1 MPLRTLRCPNSHFI
15 QHNSQCQGAPHKG
28 QSSKFRDLPLSP
40 NSLSNRLRQP
50 RKASR
55 TSASIVE
62 MASSARQVPPRHLRQ
77 PITLPQAR
85 HSTNFQARNQCK
97 VNLGPVGSLSQI
109 HKSQFRIQMLSRQ
122 VTSPT
127 SINSA
132 RLPTKQ
138 EPIRGSSLSK
148 TRSIGPLTRTPG
160 LSHSLLVAAA
170 LSTQQL
176 SSLLLCQAISI
187 SITAASSYMLQ

>member
-1 MPLRTLRCPNSHFI
+1 MPLQTLRCPNSHFI
-15 QHNSQCQGAPHKG
+15 QLNRRCQGAPHRG
-28 QSSKFRDLPLSP
+28 QSSKFRAPPLSP
-40 NSLSNRLRQP
+40 NSLSSRLRQP

-62 MASSARQVPPRHLRQ
+62 MASLARQVPLQHRRQ
-77 PITLPQAR
+77 PITSPQAR
-85 HSTNFQARNQCK
+85 HSTNFQALIKYK
-97 VNLGPVGSLSQI
+97 VNLGPVGSHSQI
-109 HKSQFRIQMLSRQ
+109 HKSQFRTQMLSRQ

-160 LSHSLLVAAA
+160 LSHSLLVVAV

-176 SSLLLCQAISI
+176 SSLLSCQATSI
-187 SITAASSYMLQ
+187 SITVASSYTLQ